1 MITIKSPREIETMAA
16 AGRIVAETL
25 ALMGRTVKAG
35 ISTKELDRRAEEF
48 IRSHPGALPSFKG
61 LYDFPATLCTSINQ
75 EVVHGIPS
83 AKRVLKDGD
92 LISVDVGVQLEGL
105 HADSAATFPVGEV
118 TPEVRRLLQVT
129 QDALAAGIAQAKA
142 GNHVGDIGH
151 AVQQVAEGA
160 GYGVVREL
168 VGHGIGTRFHEEP
181 QVPNY
186 GEPGRGP
193 RLAEGMVLAIEPM
206 VNAGKP
212 AVKVL
217 ADGWT
222 AVTRD
227 KSLSAHFEHTVAV
240 TADAP
245 RILTARAAG
254 ADTRRAEV
262 EGQRV
267 GASPRVQ

>member
-1 MITIKSPREIETMAA
+1 MITLKSPREIETMAA

-105 HADSAATFPVGEV
+105 HADAAATFPVGEV
-118 TPEVRRLLQVT
+118 TPDVRRLLQVT
-129 QDALAAGIAQAKA
+129 QEALAAGIAQAKA

-151 AVQQVAEGA
+151 AVQQVAEAA
-160 GYGVVREL
+160 GYSVVREM
-168 VGHGIGTRFHEEP
+168 VGHGIGSSFHEEP
-181 QVPNY
+181 QVPNF
-186 GEPGRGP
+186 GKPKRGP
-193 RLAEGMVLAIEPM
+193 RLVPGMTIAIEPM
-206 VNAGKP
+206 VNVGGAEIRTLSDKWT
-212 AVKVL
+212 VVTV
-217 ADGWT
+217 DG
-222 AVTRD
+222 
-227 KSLSAHFEHTVAV
+227 SLSAHFEHTVAIGENG
-240 TADAP
+240 TAP
-245 RILTARAAG
+245 RILTQLSKNG
-254 ADTRRAEV
+254 H
-262 EGQRV
+262 
-267 GASPRVQ
+267 